1 MEAVKRCSI
10 CRRALPL
17 DRFSKDAAYKGGYKT
32 ICKDCVNDYGRA
44 YREKETQKYNEM
56 REYITLQELMKAEK
70 ILGGYKIFIQNHTKK
85 GESKYNVI
93 DTAGE
98 VFKTNNKDE
107 FFNYLRGKI

>member
-32 ICKDCVNDYGRA
+32 ICKDCVNDYGRK
-44 YREKETQKYNEM
+44 YREQQKEKLRDYV
-56 REYITLQELMKAEK
+56 TLQELMKAEK

-98 VFKTNNKDE
+98 VFKTNDRKE
-107 FFNYLRGKI
+107 FLDYLRGKI